1 MAALIGFAALLLA
14 TSIQAAEPPP
24 SAASASAD
32 TEKGEAQERPA
43 GDGEAGGPRAPS
55 VRRPPD
61 DSELDSNAI
70 ADFPQD
76 I

>member
-32 TEKGEAQERPA
+32 TEKGEAQERSA
-43 GDGEAGGPRAPS
+43 GDGEADGPRAPS
-55 VRRPPD
+55 VRRPLD